1 MNEKMP
7 DGPLTWRKSSYSG
20 NDPDKT
26 NCVEVAFVPS
36 GDVAHI
42 RDSKDPAG
50 GMFSLSVEGWQG
62 FLAAVPT
69 IGAPQTD

>member
-1 MNEKMP
+1 M
-7 DGPLTWRKSSYSG
+7 DVDLSRLVWRKSSASGPYS
-20 NDPDKT
+20 D